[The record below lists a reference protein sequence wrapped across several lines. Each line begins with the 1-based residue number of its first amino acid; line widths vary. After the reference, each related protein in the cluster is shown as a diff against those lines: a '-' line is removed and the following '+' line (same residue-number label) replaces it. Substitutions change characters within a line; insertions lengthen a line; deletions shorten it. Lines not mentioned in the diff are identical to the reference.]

1 MNTGAADRGTTGARA
16 ARTIAIASGKGGT
29 GKTTLAVNLARA
41 CAAPVQLL
49 DCDVEAPNAHLFLQ
63 GVPQGSVPCTVLMPE
78 IDAAR
83 CDGCGACARFCAYN
97 AIAVAGT
104 RTLVFPELCH
114 SCGGCVKVCPQE
126 AMREVPHRIGEV
138 ATQQAGMITLT
149 LGRLDIGVAM
159 APPLIHAVQARA
171 QRGLPVIID
180 APPGTSC
187 PAVAAVRA
195 ADAAVLVTEPTPFG
209 LHDLRLA
216 VAMTRALNLP
226 FGVVINRAGS
236 GDERVQMFCLEEE
249 IPVLLEIPDDR
260 RIAEAYAR
268 GALIVDAL
276 PDYRAT
282 FITLWQR
289 VQGLCDDKV

>member
-1 MNTGAADRGTTGARA
+1 M
-16 ARTIAIASGKGGT
+16 AIASGKGGT

-41 CAAPVQLL
+41 CAIPVQLL
-49 DCDVEAPNAHLFLQ
+49 DCDVEAPNAHLFLGGTPQ
-63 GVPQGSVPCTVLMPE
+63 TTTPSTMPVPVV
-78 IDAAR
+78 DAAG

-104 RTLVFPELCH
+104 RVLIFPELCH
-114 SCGGCVKVCPQE
+114 SCGGCVAVCPRG
-126 AMREVPHRIGEV
+126 ALREVPHRIGEIE
-138 ATQQAGMITLT
+138 TRQAGLITLT

-171 QRGLPVIID
+171 QRGTPVIID

-187 PAVAAVRA
+187 PAVAAVRG
-195 ADAAVLVTEPTPFG
+195 ADVAVLVTEPTPFG

-216 VAMTRALNLP
+216 VAMVRDLAVP

-236 GDERVQMFCLEEE
+236 GDERVQTYCGEEG

-268 GALIVDAL
+268 GALMIDAL
-276 PDYRAT
+276 PEYRVV
-282 FITLWQR
+282 FETLWKRLELFDEQA
-289 VQGLCDDKV
+289 G